1 MVQGLIMDDI
11 VNVAQISVAVMQFSV
26 AAALAGAAVFSAW
39 AAKHQEQSNVEE
51 SKVYRGGCDCRTR
64 Y

>member
-1 MVQGLIMDDI
+1 MMDDI